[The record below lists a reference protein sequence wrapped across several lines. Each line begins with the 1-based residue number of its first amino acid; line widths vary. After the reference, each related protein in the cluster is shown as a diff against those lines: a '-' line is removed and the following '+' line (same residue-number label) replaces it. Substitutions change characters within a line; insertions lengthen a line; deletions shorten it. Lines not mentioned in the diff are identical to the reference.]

1 MADILY
7 LSLADVLAL
16 HEAIMRRTG
25 FTPAPLRDEGA
36 LESAIMRPRMAAHYE
51 QADLIRQATLRAVGI
66 SQAHAFADGN
76 KRTAFAA
83 TDVFLDL
90 NGKVFKGHGVDF
102 AKQLEGVAA
111 RTTALDEATRTLED
125 WLRNRVQQK

>member
-83 TDVFLDL
+83 TDVFLAL
-90 NGKVFKGHGVDF
+90 NGKVFRGHGVDF
-102 AKQLEGVAA
+102 ARQLEGVAG
-111 RTTALDEATRTLED
+111 RSTSLEDATRALEG
-125 WLRNRVQQK
+125 WLRSAAEDK

>member
-1 MADILY
+1 MADIIY

-16 HEAIMRRTG
+16 HEAVMRRTG

-51 QADLIRQATLRAVGI
+51 QADLIRQTAVLAVGI

-76 KRTAFAA
+76 TWTAFAA
-83 TDVFLDL
+83 ADVFLYL
-90 NGKVFKGHGVDF
+90 NGKVFKGHGMDF
-102 AKQLEGVAA
+102 ARQLEGV
-111 RTTALDEATRTLED
+111 TMHSNALAEATQTLED
-125 WLRNRVQQK
+125 WLRSVVEDK